1 MYYNGIFFN
10 VILLD
15 DSCGIP
21 GSVWHNTDDSY
32 TIFIDAK
39 LTRERQEEV
48 FNHEL
53 NHVLNHDFE
62 KNNVQQIESVAHS

>member
-1 MYYNGIFFN
+1 M
-10 VILLD
+10 ILLD